1 MKGKARL
8 DQPQTASSPS
18 LFAAL
23 DIGYGSAF
31 RLQVEITQSPGITIL
46 FGASGAGKTT
56 LLECLAGLARP
67 DRGRIVVGET
77 TILDSDQDIDV
88 PPQHRRCG
96 YLFQTLALFPHMTV
110 QDNVEYGLAALPKS
124 ERHSRSSAILDSFR
138 IAALRQRKPGQISG
152 GERQRVALARAL
164 VTDPA
169 FLLLDEPLTG
179 LDAATKGRIVDDLR
193 AWNRDH
199 AIPILYVT
207 HDRREAFGLGDRVLV
222 LESGRVVAEGTPHEV
237 LDSPRHET
245 IAQLAGFENIFEAVV
260 QAQHD
265 RDGTMTCLLRAP
277 CMPRSVDASSP
288 RGASIAPESADA
300 GNHRKALEKFFV
312 ESGIGRSAGLPPSH
326 APASHVTLEVPL
338 SRVEPGEELLVG
350 VRAGDIIVAIE
361 RPEGLSARN
370 LIPAEILSIVP
381 VGPVVL
387 VETACAGNHAIHFK
401 VDLTHKSV
409 ESLGLNAGDVVWLVL
424 KTHSCHVMRRGEQM

>member
-1 MKGKARL
+1 MNANPRIEKPPAANSRN
-8 DQPQTASSPS
+8 

-23 DIGYGSAF
+23 DIGYGNSF
-31 RLQVEITQSPGITIL
+31 RLQVELTQSPGITIL

-56 LLECLAGLARP
+56 MLECLAGLARP

-77 TILDSDQDIDV
+77 TILDSDQHIDL
-88 PPQHRRCG
+88 PPQRRRCG

-110 QDNVEYGLAALPKS
+110 EDNVEYGLSALSKS
-124 ERHSRSSAILDSFR
+124 ERRSRSSAILESFR
-138 IAALRQRKPGQISG
+138 IAPLAQRKPDQISG

-169 FLLLDEPLTG
+169 FLLLDEPLSG

-207 HDRREAFGLGDRVLV
+207 HDRSEAFGLGDRVLV
-222 LESGRVVAEGTPHEV
+222 LESGRIVAEGTPHEV

-245 IAQLAGFENIFEAVV
+245 VAQLAGFENVFDAVV
-260 QAQHD
+260 QAQHEN
-265 RDGTMTCLLRAP
+265 DGTMTCLLVP
-277 CMPRSVDASSP
+277 
-288 RGASIAPESADA
+288 SADA
-300 GNHRKALEKFFV
+300 PRAPLRAPHLPPLGDVGRTDRKALEKFFID
-312 ESGIGRSAGLPPSH
+312 SGIGGPASLPPSQ
-326 APASHVTLEVPL
+326 APANHVTLEVPL

-350 VRAGDIIVAIE
+350 VRAGDIIVALE
-361 RPEGLSARN
+361 RPQGLSARN

-387 VETACAGNHAIHFK
+387 LETACAGDRAIRFK
-401 VDLTHKSV
+401 VNLTHKAV
-409 ESLGLNAGDVVWLVL
+409 ESLELSAGDVVWLVL
-424 KTHSCHVMRRGEQM
+424 KTHSCHLMRRGEQS